1 MKKPQLT
8 NKKGTM
14 KTKKEPLTENEF
26 INLDDELYS
35 MINKILYPNN
45 ENTINEDENL
55 NNWYFDIRNKL
66 CQKIHNKKI
75 QLK

>member
-1 MKKPQLT
+1 MKMPQLT

-35 MINKILYPNN
+35 TINKILYPNN
-45 ENTINEDENL
+45 EHTINEDENL

-66 CQKIHNKKI
+66 CQKIHNKKT